1 MAKRRPKR
9 IMVIDEAWKL
19 FDVEKSCEQVA
30 TLYKQARQR
39 NIGIISVTQK
49 GTTKLL
55 KVRKCRQCGCTDLRA
70 CPGGCAWVTED
81 LCSRCR

>member
-1 MAKRRPKR
+1 MVRNGMGGFVIKGGFDNGERRPKR

-39 NIGIISVTQK
+39 NI
-49 GTTKLL
+49 
-55 KVRKCRQCGCTDLRA
+55 
-70 CPGGCAWVTED
+70 E
-81 LCSRCR
+81 